1 MDSRNSLHLPTLRAG
16 FLAFSPLATNAWQP
30 MLGNQCLAT
39 NAWQPMIGNQCLAT
53 NAWQPMLGNHLHF
66 RVFSHQ
72 AVLGLDLFC
81 DHLKISH
88 FTTYKAYRWALS
100 RDQGRINLTPRFQP
114 ASPRA
119 ASAWVVLLLQ
129 DLFHLDHLGHKT
141 SDNPLLVNTQAVAE
155 GWFF

>member
-1 MDSRNSLHLPTLRAG
+1 MAAKGEKDGGGGTVVDSRNSLHLPTLRAG

-30 MLGNQCLAT
+30 MVGNL
-39 NAWQPMIGNQCLAT
+39 
-53 NAWQPMLGNHLHF
+53 LHF
-66 RVFSHQ
+66 RAFSHQ

-155 GWFF
+155 GWFC